1 METSRIKSSDEQRWR
16 GWLTVGVFVPASLL
30 LLIGGLRRQPAG
42 DGVGVGVAPATSIAG
57 ELPGLAV
64 VRDGGADAH
73 SAALLDEARP

>member
-16 GWLTVGVFVPASLL
+16 GWLTVGVFLPASLL

-42 DGVGVGVAPATSIAG
+42 DGVAPGTSIAG
-57 ELPGLAV
+57 ELPGLTV